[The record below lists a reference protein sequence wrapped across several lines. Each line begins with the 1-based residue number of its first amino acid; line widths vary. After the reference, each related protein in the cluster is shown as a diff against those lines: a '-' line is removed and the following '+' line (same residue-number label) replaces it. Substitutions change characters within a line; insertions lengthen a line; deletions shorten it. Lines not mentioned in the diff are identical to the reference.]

1 MLIPFY
7 NVAQVLQR
15 TMEYNNA
22 RPMVL
27 DQLRIMDALEEMSE
41 YEKEEYQKNP
51 TGLNAFL
58 VPIKNK
64 IRFEKATSIKFTNE
78 EGVSTIYYDFD
89 KSNDEIVIIKVTGP
103 YSKLTVEEQKSK
115 VMDAWGS
122 ILKAGKKEYGDV
134 ETFINTL
141 KNNPGTDVNLSET
154 KEEEQVEE
162 QTTQTT
168 KELSTIEKKQALE
181 NLRSELLQSNVDET
195 EKTEV
200 KEEQGPRLIKK

>member
-115 VMDAWGS
+115 VMDVWGS

-168 KELSTIEKKQALE
+168 KELSTTEKKQALE